1 MTSPEATMPDVT
13 YAIIDEMEAIYEG
26 VARRARAELGVT
38 GWGMQVMTLPP
49 NWGDYPN
56 HNHDVTTGEAGQ
68 EEVYIPTRP
77 RAHRP
82 RAAGQDARALARPGP
97 AASPA
102 SPATPTST
110 TAASTTPTVS

>member
-13 YAIIDEMEAIYEG
+13 YAIIDEMEAIFEG

-56 HNHDVTTGEAGQ
+56 HSHDVTTGEAGQ

-82 RAAGQDARALARPGP
+82 RAAGPGRSPACTPARAHP
-97 AASPA
+97 
-102 SPATPTST
+102 
-110 TAASTTPTVS
+110 